1 MAWDPI
7 WEEIYRARDLGKYPA
22 EDLIRFIARNFYKAP
37 NRKDI
42 KILEVG
48 CGQGANIWYIAREGF
63 SIYGVDGSSS
73 AIDYAKKRLDQEI
86 SGWSG
91 SLTVGDVVSLDFE
104 DNYFD
109 AVIDNEA
116 VTHNSFENSKAIY
129 NEMARVTKKGGKLF
143 SRTFAT
149 GCWGDRSGENVG
161 HNSWIV
167 SEGPLELGEY
177 IRFTDFEEIS
187 ELLENFTVVEIE
199 LLTRTMENRKQE
211 IKEWLIIADCNV

>member
-7 WEEIYRARDLGKYPA
+7 WEEIYRVRDLGKYPA

-129 NEMARVTKKGGKLF
+129 NEMQELQKK
-143 SRTFAT
+143 
-149 GCWGDRSGENVG
+149 V
-161 HNSWIV
+161 
-167 SEGPLELGEY
+167 
-177 IRFTDFEEIS
+177 
-187 ELLENFTVVEIE
+187 ENFFRV
-199 LLTRTMENRKQE
+199 LLLQDAGETDQERTLGIILGLFQKVLWN
-211 IKEWLIIADCNV
+211 WGNTFVSLILKRYLNC